1 MSFQL
6 LDTHAHL
13 VSDDW
18 DHYRPMPFAPGMPI
32 PERTEYTVTA
42 EQLVAMMDANGVT
55 VSCVV
60 QRGHIY
66 GYDNSYILDSA
77 EKFPDRLHPVV
88 ILDPQ
93 DPETPGAYRE
103 MVQSGRACGFR
114 MAQTR
119 PWILDTAWMSSP
131 SAMKV
136 WEVCAEFRTPMD
148 ADRVQQPAFLRQS
161 ADQGDRAALSRA
173 ADHSRPRRDRLR
185 HVAIRGRA
193 EGRSRRDGGHAPPPD
208 FGITGTVDL
217 FEDVP
222 NVNFKITEIN
232 MERLIKAEVRPAD
245 FIRRMADSFGADRLI
260 WGSDVGQS
268 MLWTYEQKVEMAR
281 SAAGPPERGG
291 GVQVP
296 SRQRRPDIRLRP
308 CRTGC
313 VAGVRVSVRPNR
325 SQWAAIF
332 YWPQPW
338 LQIRLTGLEPV
349 Q

>member
-18 DHYRPMPFAPGMPI
+18 EQYQPRPFTPEMPT

-77 EKFPDRLHPVV
+77 EKYPDRLHPVV

-93 DPETPGAYRE
+93 DPETAGTYRD
-103 MVQSGRACGFR
+103 MVKNGRACGFR

-119 PWILDTAWMSSP
+119 PWILDTGWMSSP

-136 WEVCAEFRTPMD
+136 WEVCAEFGTPMTLIVFNNQLSYVNPLIKLI
-148 ADRVQQPAFLRQS
+148 AQQFPELPIILDHAATDYGMSQYEVALREQ
-161 ADQGDRAALSRA
+161 AGETVTM
-173 ADHSRPRRDRLR
+173 P
-185 HVAIRGRA
+185 
-193 EGRSRRDGGHAPPPD
+193 PPPD
-208 FGITGTVDL
+208 FGIPDTIGL

-232 MERLIKAEVRPAD
+232 MERLVKADVRPAD
-245 FIRRMADSFGADRLI
+245 FVRRLVDSFGEDRLI
-260 WGSDVGQS
+260 WGSDIGQS
-268 MLWTYEQKVEMAR
+268 MLWTYEEKVQMAR
-281 SAAGPPERGG
+281 DAAQLLSETEACKFLHDNGARIYGFDAGP
-291 GVQVP
+291 
-296 SRQRRPDIRLRP
+296 
-308 CRTGC
+308 
-313 VAGVRVSVRPNR
+313 
-325 SQWAAIF
+325 AA
-332 YWPQPW
+332 
-338 LQIRLTGLEPV
+338 RAA
-349 Q
+349 